1 MNTSTTVYNQAIAL
15 LDEESALPR
24 VIAKGDNEL
33 AQRIISI
40 AEKHGI
46 PVKREPAIL
55 ELLADVP
62 LGDEIPD
69 MLYEAVSEILS
80 FAFMLKNDIETEDD

>member
-1 MNTSTTVYNQAIAL
+1 MKTSTKVYNQAIAL

-40 AEKHGI
+40 AEEHDI

-69 MLYEAVSEILS
+69 ML
-80 FAFMLKNDIETEDD
+80 

>member
-40 AEKHGI
+40 AEEHDI

-69 MLYEAVSEILS
+69 MLYETVSEILS
-80 FAFMLKNDIETEDD
+80 FAFMLKNDVETEDD